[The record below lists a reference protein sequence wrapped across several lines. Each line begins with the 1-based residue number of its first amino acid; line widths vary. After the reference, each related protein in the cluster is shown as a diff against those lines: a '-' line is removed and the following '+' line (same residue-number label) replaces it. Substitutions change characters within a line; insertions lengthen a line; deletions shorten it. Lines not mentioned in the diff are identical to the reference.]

1 MNNSIKEGLKAV
13 SNEDEYALLQRL
25 ANNKDSKAL
34 DALYRIYHPRLA
46 GFLRRMTQ
54 NEDTISELIN
64 EVMYSVWKY
73 AHQFNNSSKVSTWI
87 FTIAYREFCKALR
100 KEKSRQNLINNVAE
114 QKLID
119 DISEPTT
126 EQSKLESNELILKA
140 LESLPEEQRMVIELR
155 YFSGHSVKEISV
167 IAACPQ
173 NTVKT
178 RMFHARRKLRD
189 VIEKLS
195 EFKT

>member
-1 MNNSIKEGLKAV
+1 V

-100 KEKSRQNLINNVAE
+100 KEKSQQNLINNVAE

-126 EQSKLESNELILKA
+126 EQSKLD
-140 LESLPEEQRMVIELR
+140 
-155 YFSGHSVKEISV
+155 VKEISV